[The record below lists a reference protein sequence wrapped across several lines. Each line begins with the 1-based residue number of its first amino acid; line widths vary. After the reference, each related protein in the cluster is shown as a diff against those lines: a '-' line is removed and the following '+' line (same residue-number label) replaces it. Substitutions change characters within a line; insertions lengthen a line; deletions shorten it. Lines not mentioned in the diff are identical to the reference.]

1 MKRQALLRYVRRN
14 GCYLKREGGA
24 HSLWVNPLTGEI
36 ETVPRHSEISDKLA
50 RKICKGLGLPDIK
63 NN

>member
-1 MKRQALLRYVRRN
+1 M
-14 GCYLKREGGA
+14 
-24 HSLWVNPLTGEI
+24 VNPLTGEI
-36 ETVPRHSEISDKLA
+36 ETVPRHSEIPDKLA